1 MSFAYGA
8 FKTERLI
15 VEPWDKDELA
25 DPNSNLL
32 NQVQDILD
40 AEVTAFLPDHLMYTE
55 KTNVSEWCQAF
66 DKGAYISTVG
76 TLDNALVGLLTL
88 RHSVSDPMHLG
99 YIFGKN
105 SWGKG
110 FATELVKGLIDHLR
124 GNKYKGVVHAGVT
137 HGNPASVRVL
147 QKVGFEAIHPASGQA
162 TDVDYF
168 QLSFREADCE

>member
-1 MSFAYGA
+1 MSFVYGA

-15 VEPWDKDELA
+15 MEPWDKELA

-66 DKGAYISTVG
+66 DKGASISTVRA
-76 TLDNALVGLLTL
+76 LDNSLVGLLTL
-88 RHSVSDPMHLG
+88 RQSDPMHLG

-110 FATELVKGLIDHLR
+110 FATELVKGLVDHLR
-124 GNKYKGVVHAGVT
+124 RNKYNGVVHAGVT

-147 QKVGFEAIHPASGQA
+147 QKVGFDAIQPASGQA
-162 TDVDYF
+162 TDVDFF
-168 QLSFREADCE
+168 QLSFRKADNQAGP